1 MQLKDFATIRQ
12 RAEDRK
18 GGREAMESR
27 IRGYLEKPAVQPTD
41 DRVLAEMARYIFA
54 AGISRKVV
62 DAKWPDIEEALHG
75 FDPNFLNLQPDDYW
89 HGLVSDKRVI
99 RHGAKIMA
107 IRANA
112 AFVSALAGE
121 HGSAARFLLDWSRTD
136 EFGLLDLLVKR
147 GDRLGGMTGPYF
159 LRAIGRDNFVVSSD
173 VLACLKDA
181 GVPITGNGG
190 TKAERRAIQQA
201 FNIWAEQSGQ
211 PMSYISRICAL
222 SIDS

>member
-1 MQLKDFATIRQ
+1 MQLKDFNTIRQ

-18 GGREAMESR
+18 GGREALESR
-27 IRGYLEKPAVQPTD
+27 INTYFEKPDAQPTD

-89 HGLVSDKRVI
+89 HDLVSDKRVI

-112 AFVSALAGE
+112 AFVSALATE
-121 HGSAARFLLDWSRTD
+121 HGSAARFLLDWPQSD
-136 EFGLLDLLVKR
+136 QIGLLDLLVKR
-147 GDRLGGMTGPYF
+147 GDRLGGMTGQYF
-159 LRAIGRDNFVVSSD
+159 LRAIGRENFVISGD
-173 VLACLKDA
+173 VVACLKDA
-181 GVPITGNGG
+181 GVPITGDGS
-190 TKAERRAIQQA
+190 TRAERRAIQQA
-201 FNIWAEQSGQ
+201 FNIWAEQSGL
-211 PMSYISRICAL
+211 PMSHISRICAL
-222 SIDS
+222 SIDG